1 MEAALFLLIGLAVGG
16 GLVWLLLRGKSQG
29 LVEQLQANHARELE
43 ERERRIAET
52 RGDLLQRDGDLR
64 SAEQRLAAELAK
76 ADAREEKLREQAT
89 YITELNERM
98 KGEFKLIAT
107 ELLKEKGKELNERQ
121 KESLEGVLNPL
132 KERIKDFEEQV
143 RKAYDEEGKQR
154 FALKGEVEKLLQQN
168 LRLSQDADNLAK
180 ALRGDNK
187 TQGDWGEM
195 ILERLLES
203 SGLVEGVEYSLQAS
217 GSVSIDGETKQYR
230 PDAVVHLPGSKHIII
245 DSKVSLTHYE
255 RFVASTDDAER
266 DGLAK
271 AHADSV
277 RAHMRGLAAKDYLKL
292 YGTATPEFVF
302 MFVPIESAFNL
313 AQQARPELVQEAIE
327 QRIYIVTH
335 STLLASL
342 KLFHNIWKNE
352 RIAQN
357 HLEIAE
363 RAGALYE
370 KFVGFTEDLGRIGK
384 SVNDAKEQYEKAL
397 GKLSEGPGNLVRQVE
412 MLKKLGAKTN
422 KSLHEKLVQR
432 SLEENTEA

>member
-16 GLVWLLLRGKSQG
+16 GIVWLLIRGKSQG
-29 LVEQLQANHARELE
+29 LVDQLQANHARELE
-43 ERERRIAET
+43 ERERRISEI
-52 RGDLLQRDGDLR
+52 RGDLLQRDVDLR

-98 KGEFKLIAT
+98 KGEFKVIAA
-107 ELLKEKGKELNERQ
+107 ELLKEKGKELNDRQ

-168 LRLSQDADNLAK
+168 VRLSQDADNLAK

-203 SGLVEGVEYSLQAS
+203 SGLVEGTEYTLQTS
-217 GSVSIDGETKQYR
+217 STLSDGSRLR

-255 RFVASTDDAER
+255 RFVASTDDNER
-266 DGLAK
+266 EGLAK
-271 AHADSV
+271 AHADSL

>member
-1 MEAALFLLIGLAVGG
+1 MEAALFLLIGLVAGG
-16 GLVWLLLRGKSQG
+16 GLVWFLLRGKSQG

-43 ERERRIAET
+43 ERDRRIVET
-52 RGDLLQRDGDLR
+52 RADLLQRDIDLR

-76 ADAREEKLREQAT
+76 ADAREEKLKEQTT

-98 KGEFKLIAT
+98 KGEFKLIAA

-168 LRLSQDADNLAK
+168 MRLSKDADNLAK

-203 SGLVEGVEYSLQAS
+203 SGLVEGVEYTLQAS
-217 GSVSIDGETKQYR
+217 GSVSIDRETKQYR

-255 RFVASTDDAER
+255 RFVAITDDAER
-266 DGLAK
+266 ERLSR

-277 RAHMRGLAAKDYLKL
+277 RTHMKGLAAKDYPKL

-313 AQQARPELVQEAIE
+313 AQQTRPELVQEAIE

-342 KLFHNIWKNE
+342 KLFHSIWKNE

-363 RAGALYE
+363 RAGALYD
-370 KFVGFTEDLGRIGK
+370 KFVGFTDDLMKVGNQMK
-384 SVNDAKEQYEKAL
+384 AAQETYKEAM
-397 GKLSEGPGNLVRQVE
+397 GKLSTGTGNLVRRVE
-412 MLKKLGAKTN
+412 QLKVLGAKTN
-422 KSLHEKLVQR
+422 KNIDTRLLER